1 MYVVLRKYLPTVQIT
16 RYQKI
21 LGNYFLKFLK
31 NAFFLLD
38 LRENKI
44 FTPSY
49 STFVCNGEY
58 YDP

>member
-1 MYVVLRKYLPTVQIT
+1 MYLENTYLLYKLQDIKRYLVIT
-16 RYQKI
+16 
-21 LGNYFLKFLK
+21 FLKFLK

-49 STFVCNGEY
+49 STFVCNGVY
-58 YDP
+58 YES